1 MVSRE
6 RFVRALNHQHV
17 DRPPVDIGATPVTGM
32 HVTTVHRLR
41 EALLGKTGHRVKVI
55 EPYQMLGEIDAELAE
70 ALGVDIAGAGA
81 PKTLF
86 GFENTDW
93 KDLTLFDGTEVLV
106 PGGFN
111 ITTDDRGNWFIHPQG
126 DTSVPPSG
134 HMPKDGFYF
143 DAICRQGALD
153 EDNLI
158 LEDNT
163 EEFGL
168 LTDADVAH
176 FASAAQ
182 AAADQGKGGIL
193 VCPGGSFGDI
203 ALVPAMWM
211 THTKGVRDVAE
222 WYMATATHRDFVY
235 RIFEV
240 QCEIAL
246 ANIERLAE
254 AVGDNVQ
261 AAMVTG
267 TDFGTQ
273 NSLFISPK
281 AYRDLYQPFHK
292 QVNALI
298 HSRTNWKTFIHSCG
312 AVFELIGDF
321 IESGFDILNPVQ
333 CSACGMDAAKLK
345 DTYGKEIVFWGG
357 GVDTQKTLPFGQPQ
371 EVYDEV
377 RRRIDIFNTDGGFVF
392 NTIHNVQA
400 SVPIANVLAVFEA
413 LRDSAG

>member
-1 MVSRE
+1 MDSRE
-6 RFVRALNHQHV
+6 RFARSLNHQHV
-17 DRPPVDIGATPVTGM
+17 DLPPVDIGATPVTGM

-41 EALLGKTGHRVKVI
+41 EALLGRTGHRVKVI
-55 EPYQMLGEIDAELAE
+55 EPYQMLGEIDADLGE

-86 GFENTDW
+86 GFENTAW
-93 KDLTLFDGTEVLV
+93 KELTLFDGTEVLV

-111 ITTDDRGNWFIHPQG
+111 ITTDGRGDWFIHPQG

-143 DAICRQGALD
+143 DAICRQGPLD
-153 EDNLI
+153 EDHLI
-158 LEDNT
+158 LDHNT

-168 LTDADVAH
+168 LADADVAH

-193 VCPGGSFGDI
+193 VCPGASFGDI

-211 THTKGVRDVAE
+211 KHTRGIREVAE

-246 ANIERLAE
+246 ANIDRLAE

-273 NSLFISPK
+273 NSLFISPE
-281 AYRDLYQPFHK
+281 AYRDLYMPFHK
-292 QVNALI
+292 QVNAFI
-298 HSRTNWKTFIHSCG
+298 HSRTNWKTFIHTCG
-312 AVFELIGDF
+312 AVVELMGDF

-333 CSACGMDAAKLK
+333 CSACGMDAGKLK
-345 DTYGKEIVFWGG
+345 DTYGKDIVFWGG
-357 GVDTQKTLPFGQPQ
+357 AVDTQKTLPFGQPQ

-377 RRRIDIFNTDGGFVF
+377 RRRIDIFNADGGFVF

-400 SVPIANVLAVFEA
+400 NVPTANLLAVFEA
-413 LRDSAG
+413 LRDGAD